1 MSRLEYRYTDED
13 KAFRERYTQKVN
25 ALIKARFPTL
35 PELQQAIREKRI
47 EKQYPMSLSG
57 WVERVVIDGVLVA
70 ELTSDSYFV
79 ISKREVKNDNP
90 AT

>member
-1 MSRLEYRYTDED
+1 MPEQLDPKYEYTDEAR
-13 KAFRERYTQKVN
+13 AFRQRYLQYVN
-25 ALIKARFPTL
+25 ALIKAHFPTL

-70 ELTSDSYFV
+70 ELGTDSYFV
-79 ISKREVKNDNP
+79 ISEREGKE
-90 AT
+90 TE